1 MIRLTESE
9 QHSEQKRRERKAV
22 DTRERE
28 KQDTLCLR
36 DVRLSVYEGP
46 TGAVPLSCWVR
57 CGEWTDGEGGR
68 ECMNNKRVRV
78 DFLVLPQLIKH
89 LTYWI

>member
-9 QHSEQKRRERKAV
+9 QHSEQRKREREAV

-28 KQDTLCLR
+28 KQDTLCLCDAR
-36 DVRLSVYEGP
+36 PSVYEGQ
-46 TGAVPLSCWVR
+46 TGAVPLSCRVR